1 MLRHLSRT
9 LLIAGL
15 GLLAVA
21 AVAAESRGKG
31 EAPKPEAI
39 KTDYILLPSDL
50 IKVQVFE
57 EEGLNREVR
66 ISQES
71 TVNLPL
77 IGSVDVSGNTAR
89 QAEEKIR
96 ALYERDYL
104 VHPQVNLIVVEY
116 VPRNVFVF
124 GSVLV
129 PIKAILRY
137 WCSC

>member
-15 GLLAVA
+15 GLLAVV

-31 EAPKPEAI
+31 ETPKPEAI

-77 IGSVDVSGNTAR
+77 IGTVDLSGNTAR

-96 ALYERDYL
+96 ALYERDDR
-104 VHPQVNLIVVEY
+104 
-116 VPRNVFVF
+116 PRSALFQY
-124 GSVLV
+124 
-129 PIKAILRY
+129 K
-137 WCSC
+137 